1 MKKVIAIVL
10 ALSIC
15 FSLCACGK
23 SKAAT
28 ECENLIMAIGEVSA
42 DSGEAIDAAEKAYNA
57 LSSEEKDSISESASI
72 LNAAME
78 QYAILLE
85 EAQKKYIFE
94 LSKEAYNEIT
104 HAYSII
110 HKFGADVYE
119 AWHLGATQP
128 RNVQTMGIAFL
139 GNDLNLSEDEL
150 KGGLGYFQA
159 YIEDKNWDELTEEER
174 KEYIDAGDS
183 FLKGVSNANV
193 LQTSIYAIPFSYI
206 VNGKTEEAQ
215 TALNNAKNI
224 MRELSENYSDYE
236 HYPNLKGYYTTAAAY
251 FELCQNPKGTFVMLE
266 TTINDYMNEIRDYSS
281 DLDFVFGE

>member
-1 MKKVIAIVL
+1 MKKVIALVL
-10 ALSIC
+10 VFAMCSL
-15 FSLCACGK
+15 LCACGK
-23 SKAAT
+23 SKAAA
-28 ECENLIMAIGEVSA
+28 ECENLIKAIGEVST
-42 DSGEAIDAAEKAYNA
+42 DSGDAIEAAEKAYNA

-72 LNAAME
+72 LNTVSE
-78 QYAILLE
+78 QYAALLE
-85 EAQKKYIFE
+85 EVQKKYVFE

-110 HKFGADVYE
+110 QKFGADLYE

-128 RNVQTMGIAFL
+128 VNVQTMGIAFL
-139 GNDLNLSEDEL
+139 GNDLNLSKDEL

-159 YIEDKNWDELTEEER
+159 YIEDKNWDELSEAE
-174 KEYIDAGDS
+174 KENYINSGDA
-183 FLKGVSNANV
+183 FLKGVSNSNV

-215 TALNNAKNI
+215 TALSNAKNI

-236 HYPNLKGYYTTAAAY
+236 HYPNLKGYYTTVISY
-251 FELCQNPKGTFVMLE
+251 FELCQKPKGTFVMLE
-266 TTINDYMNEIRDYSS
+266 TTINDYMNDIRNYSS

>member
-1 MKKVIAIVL
+1 MKKVMSLILVIV
-10 ALSIC
+10 IC
-15 FSLCACGK
+15 LSLCACGK

-28 ECENLIMAIGEVSA
+28 ECENLINAIGEVSV
-42 DSGEAIDAAEKAYNA
+42 DSGEAIEAAEKAYNA
-57 LSSEEKDSISESASI
+57 LSSEEKDSIAESIRI
-72 LNAAME
+72 LNTAKDE
-78 QYAILLE
+78 YANILE
-85 EAQKKYIFE
+85 DAQKKYIFE

-174 KEYIDAGDS
+174 KEYIDTGDS

-236 HYPNLKGYYTTAAAY
+236 HYPNLKGYYTTTAAY
-251 FELCQNPKGTFVMLE
+251 FELCQKPKGTFVMLE
-266 TTINDYMNEIRDYSS
+266 TTINDYMNEIRDFRS
-281 DLDFVFGE
+281 DLDFIFGE

>member
-1 MKKVIAIVL
+1 MKKVIAIAL

-28 ECENLIMAIGEVSA
+28 ECENLIIAIGEVSA
-42 DSGEAIDAAEKAYNA
+42 DSGEEIEAAEKAYNA

-72 LNAAME
+72 LNTAME
-78 QYAILLE
+78 QYTILLE
-85 EAQKKYIFE
+85 EAQKKYIFD
-94 LSKEAYNEIT
+94 LSKEAYDEIT
-104 HAYSII
+104 YAYSII
-110 HKFGADVYE
+110 YEFGSDVYE

-139 GNDLNLSEDEL
+139 GNDLFLSEDEL

-159 YIEDKNWDELTEEER
+159 YIEDKNWDELTEAER
-174 KEYIDAGDS
+174 KEYINTGDS

-236 HYPNLKGYYTTAAAY
+236 HYPNLKGYYTTAASY
-251 FELCQNPKGTFVMLE
+251 FEFCQKPKGTFVMLE
-266 TTINDYMNEIRDYSS
+266 TTINDYMNDIRDYSS